1 MKMNEQNRNLLILL
15 SICVLTIF
23 PLLGLTDYNTK
34 GEPREAIVAYSMLE
48 HGNWILPRN
57 YGGEIAFK
65 PPFLH
70 WSVAAVSTLCGEVS
84 EYSSRV
90 PSALA
95 LIIMAAAIYW
105 FYARRKGATVGLLT
119 AFVMLT
125 CFEVHRAGFTC
136 RVDMVLTAFIVLAII
151 RFYSWYEKDLRGI
164 PWLAILFMG
173 CATLTKG
180 PVGIILPCLVAGVF
194 LWIRKGHF
202 WKLVLRFIGI
212 ALLACVLPAIWY
224 VLAYNEGKQEF
235 LDLMMEENFGRF
247 LGKMSYA
254 SHENPF
260 YYNIYMLMAGYLPW
274 TLLLLFSLFCL
285 RYRKW
290 TGTWKEKW
298 QQTVEKVRT
307 SDPVHLYSFL
317 TIALIFVFYCIPASK
332 RSVYLL
338 PIYPFIGYFLAV
350 YFFWLVRMGKTAI
363 KIFAIVISCLIIL
376 LTVVFFVVKAGAVP
390 DTIFAGKRAVENIAF
405 LHALEEIPMNLFNIV
420 LIFLPIVAVVVLLR
434 KLKSKPWNTQVLYAL
449 CGLLFTIFVVLDGV
463 YQPAVLNTK
472 SDIGLAQEAR
482 KWVPE
487 GKIYSYTYFFYSVNF
502 FNGDRMA
509 LFEKELP
516 EEGYVLVKQGLLE
529 EFRQKYGEEYV
540 LDTVYTSNRRS
551 CDVRDI
557 IHILHFTKKKAIG
570 NAETEERF

>member
-180 PVGIILPCLVAGVF
+180 PVGII
-194 LWIRKGHF
+194 
-202 WKLVLRFIGI
+202 
-212 ALLACVLPAIWY
+212 
-224 VLAYNEGKQEF
+224 
-235 LDLMMEENFGRF
+235 
-247 LGKMSYA
+247 
-254 SHENPF
+254 
-260 YYNIYMLMAGYLPW
+260 
-274 TLLLLFSLFCL
+274 
-285 RYRKW
+285 
-290 TGTWKEKW
+290 
-298 QQTVEKVRT
+298 
-307 SDPVHLYSFL
+307 
-317 TIALIFVFYCIPASK
+317 
-332 RSVYLL
+332 
-338 PIYPFIGYFLAV
+338 
-350 YFFWLVRMGKTAI
+350 
-363 KIFAIVISCLIIL
+363 
-376 LTVVFFVVKAGAVP
+376 
-390 DTIFAGKRAVENIAF
+390 
-405 LHALEEIPMNLFNIV
+405 
-420 LIFLPIVAVVVLLR
+420 
-434 KLKSKPWNTQVLYAL
+434 
-449 CGLLFTIFVVLDGV
+449 
-463 YQPAVLNTK
+463 
-472 SDIGLAQEAR
+472 
-482 KWVPE
+482 
-487 GKIYSYTYFFYSVNF
+487 
-502 FNGDRMA
+502 
-509 LFEKELP
+509 
-516 EEGYVLVKQGLLE
+516 
-529 EFRQKYGEEYV
+529 
-540 LDTVYTSNRRS
+540 
-551 CDVRDI
+551 
-557 IHILHFTKKKAIG
+557 
-570 NAETEERF
+570 